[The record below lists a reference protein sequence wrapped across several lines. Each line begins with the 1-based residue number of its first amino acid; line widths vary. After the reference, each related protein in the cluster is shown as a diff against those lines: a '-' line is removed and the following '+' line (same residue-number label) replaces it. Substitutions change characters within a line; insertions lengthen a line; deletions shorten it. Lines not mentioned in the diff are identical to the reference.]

1 MVSKKKSKV
10 NSRSMRE
17 LGEVR
22 IKMWVQPSIG
32 KKPQWVDIPIKG
44 TLFSQLKTEMDS
56 LKVDYSKADIS
67 VALIKLW
74 YKKLRKE
81 TALKIAFIVCMQ
93 RCVYYSYLKRPS
105 WFGKI
110 IKSTKDKKTID
121 DYFHKARVILCNY
134 LTFRYD
140 KNNGKG
146 SAGYLRTKK
155 SENEIIIKSRELVR
169 HPKFHTIGVEKQQ
182 KKLQSIEATKGKF
195 KTFDT
200 LKSQCSRYDNRMM
213 DIWDIV
219 TGLKDI
225 DEGIFGKMPCRQYF
239 QEFKTQV
246 QYIVSS
252 HLGYVD
258 FLLYGG
264 YISDQQATFEVS
276 QSTNTAQNGD
286 NNGRKSVF
294 EVDVTRMSMKQNQSS
309 TPLKR
314 DSQTPAFKRSLQNK
328 QNLHVVDSTVQ
339 DDDTGIDTGSIV
351 STSST
356 ARKASGGLTKPVKP
370 KRPAGM
376 TMVEYKPI
384 YEKYMED
391 AIAWKKAHSK
401 FGRRHARRYSMAHRR
416 RPMRRMSGRR
426 MGSRFGRSPN
436 LTRMVGYTPPHRI
449 SAMEQYTGMTPRMYK
464 RHINSRTGT
473 PMGIRSSPRLSE
485 SNSYYGSYALGE
497 KLNPGFGRKRKRCAS
512 KGKKRCASKGK
523 KRCASKTKKK
533 TVGRKRKRSAS
544 FGLKRK
550 RCASKTKKRCATKG
564 RKKTVGRKRKR
575 SSSFGSFFF

>member
-10 NSRSMRE
+10 NSLRMRQF
-17 LGEVR
+17 GEVK

-44 TLFSQLKTEMDS
+44 TLFSQLAKEMENVNNGD
-56 LKVDYSKADIS
+56 KQADIS
-67 VALIKLW
+67 IALIKLW

-134 LTFRYD
+134 LTFRHD
-140 KNNGKG
+140 SNNGKG
-146 SAGYLRTKK
+146 SSGYLRTRK

-169 HPKFHTIGVEKQQ
+169 HPKFDTIDVEQQQ
-182 KKLQSIEATKGKF
+182 KKLKSIEATKGKF
-195 KTFDT
+195 KSFDV

-219 TGLKDI
+219 TGV
-225 DEGIFGKMPCRQYF
+225 DEIPDGIFGRMPCRQYF
-239 QEFKTQV
+239 QEFKTHV
-246 QYIVSS
+246 KYIVSS

-264 YISDQQATFEVS
+264 YISEQQARVEVGNEEKINPKDIEQDVVS
-276 QSTNTAQNGD
+276 VKST
-286 NNGRKSVF
+286 
-294 EVDVTRMSMKQNQSS
+294 
-309 TPLKR
+309 
-314 DSQTPAFKRSLQNK
+314 
-328 QNLHVVDSTVQ
+328 
-339 DDDTGIDTGSIV
+339 SIV
-351 STSST
+351 VNAPNLGDIVVPPPKPAHTPPPKPAHTPPPKPAVPGGNLVVAPPGSGGGG
-356 ARKASGGLTKPVKP
+356 GGLTKGQQIIAKIGEKPVRKTGEKTSDFY
-370 KRPAGM
+370 KRTAAY
-376 TMVEYKPI
+376 TT
-384 YEKYMED
+384 KYQAEAD
-391 AIAWKKAHSK
+391 KLLG
-401 FGRRHARRYSMAHRR
+401 FGRRHARRYSMAHR

-449 SAMEQYTGMTPRMYK
+449 SAMEKYTGMTPRMYK

-473 PMGIRSSPRLSE
+473 PMGIRSGPRLSE
-485 SNSYYGSYALGE
+485 SNSYYGRYALGE

-512 KGKKRCASKGK
+512 KGKKRCASKSK

-544 FGLKRK
+544 FGRKRK

-575 SSSFGSFFF
+575 SSSFGSFFFK

>member
-17 LGEVR
+17 LGEVK

-44 TLFSQLKTEMDS
+44 TLFSQLQQEM
-56 LKVDYSKADIS
+56 KGVNNQADIS

-134 LTFRYD
+134 LTFRHD
-140 KNNGKG
+140 SNNGKG
-146 SAGYLRTKK
+146 SAGYLRTRK

-169 HPKFHTIGVEKQQ
+169 HPKFNTIDVEDQE
-182 KKLQSIEATKGKF
+182 KKLLSIQATKGKF
-195 KTFDT
+195 KRFDT

-219 TGLKDI
+219 TDI
-225 DEGIFGKMPCRQYF
+225 KENKIPSGIFGKMPCRQYF
-239 QEFKTQV
+239 EEFKTQIE
-246 QYIVSS
+246 YIVSS

-264 YISDQQATFEVS
+264 YISEQQARVETGQKV
-276 QSTNTAQNGD
+276 Q
-286 NNGRKSVF
+286 
-294 EVDVTRMSMKQNQSS
+294 KQNDGDSGVPRGRLS
-309 TPLKR
+309 ASVTTMKWRR
-314 DSQTPAFKRSLQNK
+314 DSQTPKFKEWQKSLK
-328 QNLHVVDSTVQ
+328 EKPITKTIPDETTSEPKKRLSLASTGSKGPNSVGEAAGELIKPVEPNVA
-339 DDDTGIDTGSIV
+339 DYGGDDTDDAYV
-351 STSST
+351 D
-356 ARKASGGLTKPVKP
+356 A
-370 KRPAGM
+370 
-376 TMVEYKPI
+376 
-384 YEKYMED
+384 YEKYTED
-391 AIAWKKAHSK
+391 MFAYEKALK
-401 FGRRHARRYSMAHRR
+401 QGFGRRHARRYSMAHR

-473 PMGIRSSPRLSE
+473 PMGIRSGPRLSE

-512 KGKKRCASKGK
+512 KGKKRCASK
-523 KRCASKTKKK
+523 TKKK

-544 FGLKRK
+544 FGRKRK

-564 RKKTVGRKRKR
+564 KKKTVGRKRKR